1 MGADGPIGHTR
12 RTVTQPYQGGPPAG
26 SGGADGAPQ
35 WPSTVGGPLP
45 TSGMATA
52 AIVFAGLSFFCLGP
66 VGAIGGII
74 CAFIGYREIEESE
87 GRLGGKELCTVSF
100 VLSIAN
106 LLLTVA
112 TIGAF
117 VFSIGSAVSKAKT
130 TTSPPVYTSPYVS
143 PSPSPIPSPTA
154 RPRSS
159 RGGESGQ
166 STAMDVVSEVRIG
179 AITLVDVPATN
190 RPLGVELR
198 AQHAKATAA
207 KERIVLFV
215 VTGACRPCM
224 SVAAVL
230 GDPKMQAALDHVR
243 IIRVNAHDMP
253 EDLHAMGAPTGTIPG
268 FYLLSP
274 SFKVVDGIT
283 GAEWDDDTADN
294 VAPILRSFLRGT
306 YTKRRRPHAAP
317 ERDDEPGDRPP
328 GGVDL

>member
-1 MGADGPIGHTR
+1 MGATGPIGHTPP
-12 RTVTQPYQGGPPAG
+12 TVTQPYQGGSPGG
-26 SGGADGAPQ
+26 SGSADGAPQ
-35 WPSTVGGPLP
+35 WPSSIGGPVP

-52 AIVFAGLSFFCLGP
+52 AIVFAGLSYVCLGP

-74 CAFIGYREIEESE
+74 CALIGYREIADSE
-87 GRLGGKELCTVSF
+87 GRLGGKEICTVSLI
-100 VLSIAN
+100 LSIAN
-106 LLLTVA
+106 LLLAVA
-112 TIGAF
+112 MVGAF

-130 TTSPPVYTSPYVS
+130 SPPPVYTSPYVS
-143 PSPSPIPSPTA
+143 PSPPPSPSPTV
-154 RPRSS
+154 RPRAS

-166 STAMDVVSEVRIG
+166 STPMDVVSEVRIG

-190 RPLGVELR
+190 RPFVVELR
-198 AQHAKATAA
+198 AQQTKATAA
-207 KERIVLFV
+207 KERLVLFV

-243 IIRVNAHDMP
+243 IVRVNAHDMP

-274 SFKVVDGIT
+274 ALKVVDGIT

-294 VAPILRSFLRGT
+294 VAPVLRAFLHGT

-317 ERDDEPGDRPP
+317 DRDDEPGDRPP